1 MEWVDQEWPQ
11 SLKMCLAKLWSMY
24 EEENTRRLRESLVNA
39 EAYFKMRD
47 KNLKV
52 ENEFRFKKKDFPK
65 MVLAKEEALSQLA
78 RAKWV
83 LIELKA
89 EVDKTSLDDLD

>member
-24 EEENTRRLRESLVNA
+24 EEENTRRLRESLVNT

-47 KNLKV
+47 KKLKV
-52 ENEFRFKKKDFPK
+52 ENELRFFKSDFAK

-78 RAKWV
+78 RAKRV
-83 LIELKA
+83 L
-89 EVDKTSLDDLD
+89 T

>member
-11 SLKMCLAKLWSMY
+11 SLKMCLAKLWSLY
-24 EEENTRRLRESLVNA
+24 EEENRHRLRETIVNA
-39 EAYFKMRD
+39 EEYLKMRD
-47 KNLKV
+47 KKLKV
-52 ENEFRFKKKDFPK
+52 ENELRFFKSDFAK

-78 RAKWV
+78 SAKQV
-83 LIELKA
+83 LTELKA

>member
-11 SLKMCLAKLWSMY
+11 SSKMCLAKLWSMY
-24 EEENTRRLRESLVNA
+24 EEENRLRLRETVVNA
-39 EAYFKMRD
+39 QEYFKMRD
-47 KNLKV
+47 KKLKV
-52 ENEFRFKKKDFPK
+52 ENELRFFKSDFAK

-78 RAKWV
+78 HAKQF
-83 LIELKA
+83 LTKLKA

>member
-11 SLKMCLAKLWSMY
+11 SLKMCLTKLWSMY
-24 EEENTRRLRESLVNA
+24 EEVNTARLRESLVNA

-47 KNLKV
+47 KKLKV
-52 ENEFRFKKKDFPK
+52 ENELRFFLKDFAK

-78 RAKWV
+78 RAKRV
-83 LIELKA
+83 LTKLKA